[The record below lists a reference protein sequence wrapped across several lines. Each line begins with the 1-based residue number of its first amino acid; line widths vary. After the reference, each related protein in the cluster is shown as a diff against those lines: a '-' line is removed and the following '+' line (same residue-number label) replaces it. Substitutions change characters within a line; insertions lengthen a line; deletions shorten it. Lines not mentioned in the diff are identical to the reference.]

1 MADQVSPPQPP
12 IFNLNAYS
20 PAEIKEAV
28 EKVGVKKTNL
38 PFLASL
44 MLAVI
49 AGGSIGLGALYYTI
63 IVSDPGL
70 SFATARV
77 MGGLAFSLGLVIV
90 LVGGAELFTGNNLI
104 VMAWASGTVSTR
116 EMLRNWVVVYFGNLI
131 GAVGLVI
138 LVFLSHHLDMN
149 GGRIGLSILNTAAA
163 KIQPDAVTL
172 FFKGVLCNLL
182 VCLAVWLAYAG
193 RSVTDKVVALVF
205 PVSAFIAAGFDHCV
219 ANMYFLPLAWLM
231 TQTGHV
237 PPDFDASAITMTG
250 IVHNLVPVT
259 LGNIVGGAGLVGAMY
274 WTIYRSAFGKGYA
287 NQGKAGS

>member
-1 MADQVSPPQPP
+1 MADQISPPQPP

-49 AGGSIGLGALYYTI
+49 AGASIGLGALYYTI

-104 VMAWASGTVSTR
+104 VMAWASGNVSTR
-116 EMLRNWVVVYFGNLI
+116 EMLRNWVVVYFGNLV
-131 GAVGLVI
+131 GAVGLAV
-138 LVFLSHHLDMN
+138 LVLLSHHLDMN
-149 GGRIGLSILNTAAA
+149 GGRVGLSILSTAAA

-193 RSVTDKVVALVF
+193 RSVTDKIVALVL
-205 PVSAFIAAGFDHCV
+205 PVSAFIAAGFEHCV

-231 TQTGHV
+231 KQTGYV
-237 PPDFDASAITMTG
+237 PSGFDASAITMTG

-274 WTIYRSAFGKGYA
+274 WTIYRSAFGKRNA
-287 NQGKAGS
+287 DRGKAGS